1 MEIRFQKDRDELEI
15 KKNKLLAAIEVSTSM
30 YVERFVDNDAGFF
43 GIGSTRLM
51 YPQHVSTNLFLMFHL

>member
-15 KKNKLLAAIEVSTSM
+15 QKNKLLAAIEVSTSM

-43 GIGSTRLM
+43 GIGNTRLM
-51 YPQHVSTNLFLMFHL
+51 YQHVSTNLFLMFHL